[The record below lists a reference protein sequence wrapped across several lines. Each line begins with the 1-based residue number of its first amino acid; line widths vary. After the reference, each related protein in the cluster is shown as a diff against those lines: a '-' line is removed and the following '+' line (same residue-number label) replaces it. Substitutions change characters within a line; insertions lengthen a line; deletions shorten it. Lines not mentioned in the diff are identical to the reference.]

1 MPLKRYYPIV
11 KNLTLAYYCNSI
23 KSVNL
28 FNDFYE
34 IMNNVKKLFSIRD
47 MENLSGIKAHTI
59 RIWEKR
65 YNLFSPERT
74 STNIRTYS
82 LQSLQKL
89 LNITLLYHN
98 GYKISKIAKLPES
111 EIPVIVRGIVA
122 KNSEKSHAINAFK
135 LSMINFDQTLF
146 FNTYNSLLAERSF
159 KDIFNDVFIPL
170 LNELGLLW
178 QTDTISPSH
187 EHFITNL
194 IKQKI
199 YINTEKLQIIEPT
212 RKDKVFVLFLP
223 ENEIHEL
230 GLLYLNYEI
239 ILKGYKSIYLGQ
251 TMPIESLVDLL
262 KYYNNIHFVS
272 YFTVSPNKDEIAK
285 YIKSFTENLNEAGNS
300 HLWLLGHQTQH
311 IDKETLPNS
320 IKTFGSIEKL
330 TNIIA

>member
-1 MPLKRYYPIV
+1 
-11 KNLTLAYYCNSI
+11 
-23 KSVNL
+23 
-28 FNDFYE
+28 
-34 IMNNVKKLFSIRD
+34 

-74 STNIRTYS
+74 ATNIRTYS
-82 LQSLQKL
+82 LKSLQKL
-89 LNITLLYHN
+89 LNIVLLYHN
-98 GYKISKIAKLPES
+98 GYKISKIAKIPES
-111 EIPVIVRGIVA
+111 EIPVLVRGIVA

-135 LSMINFDQTLF
+135 LSMINFDQALF

-159 KDIFNDVFIPL
+159 REIFIEVFIPL

-212 RKDKVFVLFLP
+212 RKDRVFVLFLP

-230 GLLYLNYEI
+230 GLLFLNYEI
-239 ILKGYKSIYLGQ
+239 NLKGYKSIYLGQ
-251 TMPIESLVDLL
+251 TMPIENLVDII
-262 KYYNNIHFVS
+262 KYYDNVHFVS
-272 YFTVSPNKDEIAK
+272 YFTVSPSKDELQK
-285 YIKSFTENLNEAGNS
+285 YIASFEKEVNTIGKSK
-300 HLWLLGHQTQH
+300 LWVVGHQVQH
-311 IDKETLPNS
+311 LVNEELPNS
-320 IKTFGSIEKL
+320 IKTFNSIERL
-330 TNIIA
+330 VSYL

>member
-1 MPLKRYYPIV
+1 
-11 KNLTLAYYCNSI
+11 
-23 KSVNL
+23 
-28 FNDFYE
+28 
-34 IMNNVKKLFSIRD
+34 MNNVKKSFSIRD

-74 STNIRTYS
+74 ATNIRTYS
-82 LQSLQKL
+82 LKSLQKL
-89 LNITLLYHN
+89 LNIVLLYHN
-98 GYKISKIAKLPES
+98 GYKISKIAKIPES
-111 EIPVIVRGIVA
+111 EIPVLVRGIVA

-135 LSMINFDQTLF
+135 LSMINFDQALF

-159 KDIFNDVFIPL
+159 REIFIEVFIPL

-212 RKDKVFVLFLP
+212 RKEKVFVLFLP

-230 GLLYLNYEI
+230 GLLFLNYEI
-239 ILKGYKSIYLGQ
+239 NLKGYKSIYLGQ
-251 TMPIESLVDLL
+251 TMPIENLVDII
-262 KYYNNIHFVS
+262 KYYDNVHFVS
-272 YFTVSPNKDEIAK
+272 YFTVSPSKDELQK
-285 YIKSFTENLNEAGNS
+285 YIASFEKEVNTIGKSK
-300 HLWLLGHQTQH
+300 LWVLGHQVQH
-311 IDKETLPNS
+311 LVNEELPNS
-320 IKTFGSIEKL
+320 IKTFNSIERL
-330 TNIIA
+330 VSYL

>member
-1 MPLKRYYPIV
+1 
-11 KNLTLAYYCNSI
+11 
-23 KSVNL
+23 
-28 FNDFYE
+28 
-34 IMNNVKKLFSIRD
+34 MNNVKKSFSIRD

-74 STNIRTYS
+74 VTNIRTYS
-82 LQSLQKL
+82 LKSLQKL
-89 LNITLLYHN
+89 LNIVLLYHN
-98 GYKISKIAKLPES
+98 GYKISKIARIPET
-111 EIPVIVRGIVA
+111 EIPVIVREIVA

-135 LSMINFDQTLF
+135 LSMINFDQALF

-159 KDIFNDVFIPL
+159 REIFIEVFIPL

-230 GLLYLNYEI
+230 GLLFLNYEI
-239 ILKGYKSIYLGQ
+239 NLKGYKSIYLGQ
-251 TMPIESLVDLL
+251 TMPIENLVDII
-262 KYYNNIHFVS
+262 KYYDNIHFVS
-272 YFTVSPNKDEIAK
+272 YFTVSPTKDELAK
-285 YIKSFTENLNEAGNS
+285 YIENFQKDVNAIGGS
-300 HLWLLGHQTQH
+300 KLWMLGHQVQH
-311 IDKETLPNS
+311 IVHHDLPESVQAFN
-320 IKTFGSIEKL
+320 SIEKL
-330 TNIIA
+330 VSQL